1 MIKLIQIVGES
12 YNLETGQETKKA
24 LVLSNGIRQLS
35 VEVSDEVIRDLIM
48 MQLEASQAETP
59 STRAANHVVVQP
71 VVVEETSEE
80 PVDVPTMAAVAD
92 APVDEDP
99 GFEYADSSTGTAS
112 I

>member
-1 MIKLIQIVGES
+1 VIKLVSIVGES

-24 LVLSNGIRQLS
+24 LVLSNGIRQLT
-35 VEVSDEVIRDLIM
+35 VEVGDEVIRDLIM
-48 MQLEASQAETP
+48 MQLEAKQTP
-59 STRAANHVVVQP
+59 REVNNIVVQP
-71 VVVEETSEE
+71 VVAEEVSEE
-80 PVDVPTMAAVAD
+80 PADVPTMAAVAD